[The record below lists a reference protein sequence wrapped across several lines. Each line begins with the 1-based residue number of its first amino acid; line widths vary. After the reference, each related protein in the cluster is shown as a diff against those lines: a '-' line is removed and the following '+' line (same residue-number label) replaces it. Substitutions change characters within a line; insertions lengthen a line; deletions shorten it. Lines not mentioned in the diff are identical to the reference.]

1 MYSVNYNMKHRAFA
15 LLDLC
20 SVAKVL
26 TRKTWTIDG
35 GKSPVDAYERVEA
48 LQFFHVFK
56 PILIVSLRRD
66 EMLTWLIFHL
76 FGNLS
81 DNN

>member
-1 MYSVNYNMKHRAFA
+1 MAAQVVVLLYSFIQN
-15 LLDLC
+15 
-20 SVAKVL
+20 
-26 TRKTWTIDG
+26 TIDG
-35 GKSPVDAYERVEA
+35 KSQVGAYKRVEA

-56 PILIVSLRRD
+56 IILIVSLRRD